1 MVDRLKQAITDVNQG
16 LMIAKGTECSLVK
29 ISMKSAE
36 EIIAL
41 LNESVSQG
49 VVDQIRWER
58 DTALGQL
65 AEIGKG
71 LGEKMDDVVELVK
84 SKDGKQ
90 EG

>member
-1 MVDRLKQAITDVNQG
+1 MVDRKKQAITDVNQA

-41 LNESVSQG
+41 LNDSVSQS

-58 DTALGQL
+58 DTALEQL

-71 LGEKMDDVVELVK
+71 LGEKMDDVVKLMK
-84 SKDGKQ
+84 LGGGKQ
-90 EG
+90 C